1 MLLRKTEKGR
11 NELKPG
17 VRTLPQRDRMLLV
30 MVDGNKPLEQ
40 LQAMFDGAG
49 KEIVLNLVRQG
60 YLEVARD
67 VPPPPP
73 SLMST
78 GSGRTAVSGP
88 APLAS
93 APAPLSA
100 TTSGQTPA
108 PRPVAV
114 DSFEGKRSL
123 ATTRM
128 FLFDICERMFTKR
141 NPELAKTFR
150 DALRNA
156 KDRESMLAVS
166 RDMLEE
172 IEKSAGP
179 ERADSISERV
189 AALLPPEMTA

>member
-49 KEIVLNLVRQG
+49 KDIVLNLVRQG

-78 GSGRTAVSGP
+78 GGGRAT
-88 APLAS
+88 AS
-93 APAPLSA
+93 APAPL
-100 TTSGQTPA
+100 TTAPA
-108 PRPVAV
+108 PLAATAPPATPKPVAA
-114 DSFEGKRSL
+114 DAFEGKRSL

-150 DALRNA
+150 DALRDA

-166 RDMLEE
+166 RDMLDE
-172 IEKSAGP
+172 IEKIAGP

-189 AALLPPEMTA
+189 AALLPPEMAA